1 MDLMIFILVEYA
13 SGQRPTNERSGCLNL
28 NCRSQSTPYGENF
41 GNQQVTEEIPS
52 LYLVTFSS
60 NLSTRVTV
68 IIYKLKN
75 YSSHRWI
82 RMGTANN
89 ERVIDITKIYE
100 RLGELTCKSIL
111 GFHAST
117 GCDHNPAFFNK
128 GNKRPF
134 SILKKK
140 HYQEAFAALG
150 DNIEKLCPSA
160 LQPQEHGWIYDE
172 DKYFLKWFDGGQL
185 PGFVAES
192 VQSPSESISDDEN
205 VDNFQNWKDFDC
217 CIGST
222 EVWSSDEDC

>member
-1 MDLMIFILVEYA
+1 
-13 SGQRPTNERSGCLNL
+13 
-28 NCRSQSTPYGENF
+28 
-41 GNQQVTEEIPS
+41 
-52 LYLVTFSS
+52 
-60 NLSTRVTV
+60 
-68 IIYKLKN
+68 
-75 YSSHRWI
+75 
-82 RMGTANN
+82 MGTANN

-192 VQSPSESISDDEN
+192 VQSPSEKVFLTMKMLTIFKTGKTSIVALDQRKCGVPMKIVAEVAEGAE
-205 VDNFQNWKDFDC
+205 VD
-217 CIGST
+217 GVA
-222 EVWSSDEDC
+222 EVAEDAEDAEVVK

>member
-1 MDLMIFILVEYA
+1 MYDTLEEYA

-60 NLSTRVTV
+60 NLSTRVASLESFV
-68 IIYKLKN
+68 L
-75 YSSHRWI
+75 
-82 RMGTANN
+82 
-89 ERVIDITKIYE
+89 DITKIYE